1 MSPSPKPIPKSL
13 DESWRRFPWWLVAI
27 IGFLIFMATLI
38 VTNENYNEAFTFI
51 KGSPGTLKDFADGD
65 FAAFIG
71 KGVSVTVFTTLT
83 AFGIALVL
91 GLMAGLGRISKNTF
105 LKNMATTY
113 VEFIRGVPTLVLI
126 FTIAFVL
133 VPMSGD
139 LLIGDIE
146 IEEGVK
152 FSMNIRMNIAMLGE
166 IIKDVSMNT
175 RAIIALSLIY
185 GAFLAEVF
193 RAGIESITKGQ
204 MEAARSLGM
213 TQGQAMRKII
223 LPQAVRNILPALGN
237 DFIAMLK
244 DSSLV
249 SVLAVRDITQQGR
262 LYAGSSFRFRES
274 YLVLTFLYLSMTLTL
289 SLLLRLI
296 EKRMGKNV

>member
-1 MSPSPKPIPKSL
+1 MAYL
-13 DESWRRFPWWLVAI
+13 I
-27 IGFLIFMATLI
+27 I
-38 VTNENYNEAFTFI
+38 TNENYNEAFMFI
-51 KGSPGTLKDFADGD
+51 KGSPGTWADLIDRD

-71 KGVSVTVFTTLT
+71 KGVSVTIFTTLT
-83 AFGIALVL
+83 AFSFALVL

-105 LKNMATTY
+105 LRNLATTY

-126 FTIAFVL
+126 FTVAFVL
-133 VPMSGD
+133 VPLVGD
-139 LLIGDIE
+139 LLIGDTVL
-146 IEEGVK
+146 EEGAS
-152 FSMNIRMNIAMLGE
+152 FSMNMKTNMALLGE
-166 IIKDVSMNT
+166 GIKGVSMNA
-175 RAIIALSLIY
+175 RAITALALIY

-213 TQGQAMRKII
+213 TQAQAMRKII

-274 YLVLTFLYLSMTLTL
+274 YLVLTFLYLTMTLTL
-289 SLLLRLI
+289 SLLLRYI